1 MAMLTVLERFLDA
14 IASWYAHSILL
25 CKSCTFFFAIE
36 NYIYNFVL
44 VSRERFPMYGELKL
58 AFFIYLWSPKTQVI
72 RKQQTLSGKY
82 KKQKQSDHICNW
94 QLWF

>member
-1 MAMLTVLERFLDA
+1 MQLLHGMHTRYSSANL
-14 IASWYAHSILL
+14 AH
-25 CKSCTFFFAIE
+25 FFFAIE